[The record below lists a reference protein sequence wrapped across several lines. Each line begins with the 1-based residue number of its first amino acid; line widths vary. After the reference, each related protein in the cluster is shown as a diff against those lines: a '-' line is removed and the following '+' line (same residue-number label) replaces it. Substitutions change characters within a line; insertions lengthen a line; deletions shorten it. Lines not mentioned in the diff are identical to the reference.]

1 MLRNSMPYGG
11 RPPCMQCR
19 WCVGFACEV
28 NAKCGTQ
35 NTAIPAAL
43 ATGNCELRT
52 GCMARAV
59 MTDARGRGTGVAYYD
74 ANNRLREQSGD
85 VVIVSSAA
93 SQTWP
98 RPRRSN
104 RRTETAAL

>member
-1 MLRNSMPYGG
+1 
-11 RPPCMQCR
+11 MQCR

-52 GCMARAV
+52 GCMAREM
-59 MTDARGRGTGVAYYD
+59 MTDARGRVTGVAYYD
-74 ANNRLREQSGD
+74 AHDRLQEQTAD
-85 VVIVSSAA
+85 MVIVSSAA
-93 SQTWP
+93 VESARLLLNSKSRMHP
-98 RPRRSN
+98 AGLGN
-104 RRTETAAL
+104 RYD